1 MTGLADPNPLL
12 LTSIAIVMITLLALL
27 SMRRVPQGFEY
38 TLERFGRFRRV
49 LRPGLAFVVPL
60 IDRIGARQDL
70 RERSLPLP
78 AASMLTRDR
87 VSIGVDAM
95 VFYQVVDAAKASYEV
110 DDLQAS
116 LRALLTVSLRTL
128 IGERTLE
135 EVLTGRVELNR
146 ALLAAADDA
155 AGVWGVSLTRT
166 EVGELEPPEELVAAV
181 RADLETQLRNRT
193 ELAAAEGQRRSRQ
206 RRVDAEGE
214 AELAAARTRSE
225 VARLDAEAAERTAE
239 GDARATL
246 MLSRAVEQGS
256 VHALNYLLA
265 RQYVGALKTLAESDN
280 GRFVILPLENGG
292 VAASLTGIR
301 ELAEATFPGDFDPF
315 EAPDPESAAPTE
327 SETETKTASEPV
339 AEPVTAFAETEREGA
354 ANAGGGRVAAFSP
367 RVDG

>member
-1 MTGLADPNPLL
+1 MTGLAEMTPPLFAGIALAVLALL
-12 LTSIAIVMITLLALL
+12 LLLFLL

-38 TLERFGRFRRV
+38 TVERFGRFRRV
-49 LRPGLAFVVPL
+49 LRPGLAFVMPL

-70 RERSLPLP
+70 RERSLALP
-78 AASMLTRDR
+78 TAAMLTRDR
-87 VSIGVDAM
+87 VALGVDAT

-110 DDLQAS
+110 EDLQAS

-128 IGERTLE
+128 IGERSFE
-135 EVLTGRVELNR
+135 EVLAGRAELNR

-155 AGVWGVSLTRT
+155 AGVWGLSLTRT
-166 EVGELEPPEELVAAV
+166 EVGELAPPEELVAAV

-193 ELAAAEGQRRSRQ
+193 ELVAAEGERRSRQ
-206 RRVDAEGE
+206 LRVDADGE

-225 VARLDAEAAERTAE
+225 VARLGAEAIERTAE

-246 MLSRAVEQGS
+246 MLSRALEQGS

-265 RQYVGALKTLAESDN
+265 RQYVDALKTLAASDN

-301 ELAEATFPGDFDPF
+301 ELAEATFPDDADLF
-315 EAPDPESAAPTE
+315 EAPSPDADADAKQAARN
-327 SETETKTASEPV
+327 
-339 AEPVTAFAETEREGA
+339 VTAKAGLPEGHEGA
-354 ANAGGGRVAAFSP
+354 ADAADDRVASLSP
-367 RVDG
+367 RT